1 MRCGVGLC
9 SCAVVQGYEG
19 VQLTAQAVSQ
29 HVLMD
34 TKQLDYD
41 TYAWLRLL
49 WMMSAG
55 CRALRCSHDL
65 HRQVLLLPQHDPIWW
80 PS

>member
-1 MRCGVGLC
+1 
-9 SCAVVQGYEG
+9 
-19 VQLTAQAVSQ
+19 
-29 HVLMD
+29 
-34 TKQLDYD
+34 
-41 TYAWLRLL
+41 LL